1 MVIPRTWV
9 APHLPTLVLDEHR
22 GHRTQMLEALN
33 AASHELI
40 AAQPQAIV
48 AMSARWNAPGPFRV
62 DASRRHRTLN
72 DYPSLGVVLRYDCPG
87 HPALARALTAA
98 GERSGV
104 PVGLGT
110 RGLDS
115 GISIPLHFMQRGPRV
130 PVVPLS
136 LPTNGAS
143 TCRAWG
149 ATLRRALDSWPERVV
164 FLIGGV
170 LSHNLHAWSFS
181 RDVPEARELDEWAL
195 DAVRRGAWSDLHAPR
210 ARAVL
215 EHAQPEAML
224 RHFDVMRGF
233 LGADRPGN
241 VRSYESGPGVG
252 AALISFEVEPSAEP
266 AAR

>member
-1 MVIPRTWV
+1 MLIPRTWL

-22 GHRTQMLEALN
+22 GHRTRMLEALN
-33 AASHELI
+33 AASHEVI
-40 AAQPQAIV
+40 AAQPEAIV

-62 DASRRHRTLN
+62 DAGRRHRALN
-72 DYPSLGVVLRYDCPG
+72 DYPGLGVELRYDCPG
-87 HPALARALTAA
+87 NPTLARALTAA

-104 PVGLGT
+104 PVGLGS

-115 GISIPLHFMQRGPRV
+115 GISIPLHFLLRGPRI

-136 LPTNGAS
+136 LPTNSAS
-143 TCRAWG
+143 ECRAWG
-149 ATLRRALDSWPERVV
+149 ATLRRTLEARPERIT

-170 LSHNLHAWSFS
+170 LSHNLHAWSFG

-215 EHAQPEAML
+215 EQAKPEAML
-224 RHFDVMRGF
+224 RHLEVMRGF
-233 LGADRPGN
+233 LGADRPGH
-241 VRSYESGPGVG
+241 VRCYESGPGLG
-252 AALISFEVEPSAEP
+252 AALISFEVEPIEEP